1 MKCIG
6 KFREVQKSDLNCPR
20 GYVRCWSCQP
30 SPAFTFN
37 KVPIVNSY
45 ALLFFVLLFL
55 ASLYHTYQYNMKIRS

>member
-30 SPAFTFN
+30 SPAFTVN
-37 KVPIVNSY
+37 KVPIVNNY
-45 ALLFFVLLFL
+45 ALLFVFCFAFFGLIISYISV
-55 ASLYHTYQYNMKIRS
+55 